1 MIKNK
6 KGLNSDLMQP
16 AQTNILLQREYDP
29 EVLYNKMRHFID
41 NNKIYGANVKL
52 VVWLLYH
59 TGARISEVLRLKSSD
74 ITKDWFV
81 KINAVKGSRS
91 RIVKVEKPPFKVII
105 NYNLNYYLFPELSRF
120 YMYRVCR
127 SYGLQ
132 LQVAGQRKK
141 SVTHAFRHNYASQL
155 LKLQTSENLAGRSLG
170 HKSNNSILSYA
181 KKKGE

>member
-1 MIKNK
+1 
-6 KGLNSDLMQP
+6 
-16 AQTNILLQREYDP
+16 
-29 EVLYNKMRHFID
+29 
-41 NNKIYGANVKL
+41 
-52 VVWLLYH
+52 
-59 TGARISEVLRLKSSD
+59 
-74 ITKDWFV
+74 
-81 KINAVKGSRS
+81 
-91 RIVKVEKPPFKVII
+91 
-105 NYNLNYYLFPELSRF
+105 
-120 YMYRVCR
+120 MYRVCR